1 MKKIDERP
9 HYSPR
14 ELAAILDVP
23 ELRVRQWLRDG
34 RIQGIR
40 RGRVWQIPH
49 DELERILKVLTR

>member
-1 MKKIDERP
+1 MKKIDEKP

-40 RGRVWQIPH
+40 RGRGWQIPH
-49 DELERILKVLTR
+49 DELERILKVLTL

>member
-1 MKKIDERP
+1 MKKIDEKP

-40 RGRVWQIPH
+40 QGRVW
-49 DELERILKVLTR
+49 